1 MHASAILFCTVGYG
15 GTSTHAIAKEAGI
28 RQASVYHYFAGKH
41 EILLRL
47 LLGTVAPSLDAA
59 RALLART
66 EPAAV
71 RLWALCASDVR
82 LLAGGDV
89 NLGSLYLLP
98 ELEDERFGELH
109 ALRAELQAAYSELI
123 AACSAEVAGGAGGA
137 STADSSGAAGGAS
150 AAGASGAEGA
160 AECSAL
166 TTAGS
171 AGHAESAG
179 HGADAGSAGRAAGPL
194 AGLVLSL
201 VESVILQRRRDPG
214 SLDDDTAGRIADAAL
229 KVIDLPASA
238 RVEARE
244 RGTALLADLG

>member
-59 RALLART
+59 RALLARP

-123 AACSAEVAGGAGGA
+123 AACSAEVADGAGG
-137 STADSSGAAGGAS
+137 SGTAGGLGGS
-150 AAGASGAEGA
+150 EFN
-160 AECSAL
+160 AL
-166 TTAGS
+166 TTEGSMGS
-171 AGHAESAG
+171 AGHAASAGAAGHAVSAG
-179 HGADAGSAGRAAGPL
+179 HAAGPL

-229 KVIDLPASA
+229 KVIDLPATA
-238 RVEARE
+238 RVEARK

>member
-1 MHASAILFCTVGYG
+1 MKKVAGRPRVAGESPTGLGTRQDILHASAILFCTVGYG

-59 RALLART
+59 RALLARP

-123 AACSAEVAGGAGGA
+123 AACSAEVADGAGGA
-137 STADSSGAAGGAS
+137 ARRTVRAQRAVRAQRSST
-150 AAGASGAEGA
+150 
-160 AECSAL
+160 
-166 TTAGS
+166 
-171 AGHAESAG
+171 
-179 HGADAGSAGRAAGPL
+179 R
-194 AGLVLSL
+194 
-201 VESVILQRRRDPG
+201 
-214 SLDDDTAGRIADAAL
+214 
-229 KVIDLPASA
+229 
-238 RVEARE
+238 
-244 RGTALLADLG
+244 